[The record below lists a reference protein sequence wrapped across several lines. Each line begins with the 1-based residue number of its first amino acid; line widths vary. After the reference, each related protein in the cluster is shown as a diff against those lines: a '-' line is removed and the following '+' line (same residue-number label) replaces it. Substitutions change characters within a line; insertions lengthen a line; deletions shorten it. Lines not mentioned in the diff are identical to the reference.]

1 MRAQPA
7 RWITTA
13 VALSAVVALC
23 ACSRNTSPSAA
34 KNTSNQ
40 QSADNSSPGGTDGAP
55 PSDLPQGHPPI
66 ETTGGMTQQA
76 QAPSDPT
83 VAEFGNFTAPVPAEW
98 QWHPPQSRMRAVN
111 YFVPSTNEGAAAELV
126 IFQGIGGSPEAN
138 IMRWQGQ
145 VRSPQGEP
153 AEVEMTQLDIGG
165 VPVTVVELHGQYVGM
180 GQQPPQDDQL
190 FLGAVIDAPAGDL
203 HVRLVGDRETV
214 EANRD
219 AFMTMIRGLQRNG
232 SGTRPQAASPA
243 ANPAG
248 PDGPVEAFAID
259 DEWYYPVNG
268 IDRLRQLEGSN
279 APDLTLK
286 DWVGEPQSM
295 QDLRGKVVVV
305 DFWGTWCP
313 PCMRAIPK
321 NVELAEKYAEDGLV
335 IIGVHDS
342 QRGTERIPVV
352 VEGMNINY
360 PIAVDDGRASEQ
372 AWRVSFW
379 PTYFVI
385 DQDGVIRAAGIR
397 PDFLEN
403 VITQLLQTSA

>member
-1 MRAQPA
+1 
-7 RWITTA
+7 
-13 VALSAVVALC
+13 
-23 ACSRNTSPSAA
+23 
-34 KNTSNQ
+34 
-40 QSADNSSPGGTDGAP
+40 
-55 PSDLPQGHPPI
+55 
-66 ETTGGMTQQA
+66 
-76 QAPSDPT
+76 
-83 VAEFGNFTAPVPAEW
+83 
-98 QWHPPQSRMRAVN
+98 MRAVN

-145 VRSPQGEP
+145 VRSPEGEP
-153 AEVEMTQLDIGG
+153 AEAEMTQLDVGG
-165 VPVTVVELHGQYVGM
+165 VPVTVVELQGQYVGM

-219 AFMTMIRGLQRNG
+219 AFMAMIRGLQRNG
-232 SGTRPQAASPA
+232 SGTKPQAASPA

-248 PDGPVEAFAID
+248 PVGPDDVFAID
-259 DEWYYPVNG
+259 DDWYYPVNG

-321 NVELAEKYAEDGLV
+321 NVELAKKYGEDGLV

-342 QRGTERIPVV
+342 QRGTERIPAV
-352 VEGMNINY
+352 VEGMKINY

-385 DQDGVIRAAGIR
+385 DQEGVIRAAGIR